1 MASDPDAARI
11 TVAFQGDHDA
21 YSELAAL
28 KFFGEKA
35 SCVPC
40 ALFEQV
46 FDAVISG
53 RTRYGILPVENSS
66 TGSIHLNYD
75 LLLQHEVTI
84 VGEVYYRVDHQL
96 IAHAGAKLQ
105 DLRVIYSHPQALEQ
119 CRQFIASLPGVRA
132 VPAFDTAGSVRM
144 ILEQN
149 LHDAAAIASRRA
161 AEIRGMQI
169 ISENIQDIAENYT
182 RFLLISRQA
191 LDPAEADKTSIVFAM
206 KNIAGALYK
215 SLSAFALRDIDLCKI
230 ESRPWRG
237 RPFEYIFYLDFRGTP
252 AQQHCRNAL
261 RHLEEMTSFLKIL
274 GSYPEGE
281 GHNPPSAR

>member
-1 MASDPDAARI
+1 MSI
-11 TVAFQGDHDA
+11 VAIRKNVRWLE
-21 YSELAAL
+21 SLLA
-28 KFFGEKA
+28 FFTIFLL
-35 SCVPC
+35 
-40 ALFEQV
+40 ALFPNLE
-46 FDAVISG
+46 VIARLFFHTG
-53 RTRYGILPVENSS
+53 MRNS
-66 TGSIHLNYD
+66 TAFTHHMVLV
-75 LLLQHEVTI
+75 L
-84 VGEVYYRVDHQL
+84 
-96 IAHAGAKLQ
+96 A
-105 DLRVIYSHPQALEQ
+105 
-119 CRQFIASLPGVRA
+119 FI
-132 VPAFDTAGSVRM
+132 
-144 ILEQN
+144 
-149 LHDAAAIASRRA
+149 AAAIASRRA

-191 LDPAEADKTSIVFAM
+191 LDPAEADKTSVVFAM